1 MKRGRDSVA
10 PLWGEIVKLRH
21 KKVLTAYLFLS
32 IPLLFF
38 AFIRFYP
45 MISAFYMSFTNWNII
60 SPVRKFVGLS
70 NYVGIFNDPV
80 FMISLFNTLKYVLYG
95 VPSVIV
101 LSLALAL
108 LLNNVTKF
116 QSFYRLIYVMPYITP
131 IVATSWVWRW
141 MYQKPPTGVI
151 NNFLSF
157 LGLPARNFLMSTTE
171 ALPSIVATTVWGQI
185 GYCVIIFLAG
195 LQNIPK
201 EYLEAA
207 RVDGANRRQLLF
219 KITIPL
225 LNPVIVF
232 LSVTQ
237 TIMFLRIFTQVYN
250 MTDQGSGGPLNS
262 TLPLVLYIYQKAFK
276 SFDMGTATAA
286 TVVLFLMILGITVLQ
301 LKVLNRRV
309 QY

>member
-1 MKRGRDSVA
+1 
-10 PLWGEIVKLRH
+10 
-21 KKVLTAYLFLS
+21 
-32 IPLLFF
+32 
-38 AFIRFYP
+38 
-45 MISAFYMSFTNWNII
+45 
-60 SPVRKFVGLS
+60 
-70 NYVGIFNDPV
+70 
-80 FMISLFNTLKYVLYG
+80 
-95 VPSVIV
+95 
-101 LSLALAL
+101 
-108 LLNNVTKF
+108 
-116 QSFYRLIYVMPYITP
+116 
-131 IVATSWVWRW
+131 
-141 MYQKPPTGVI
+141 
-151 NNFLSF
+151 
-157 LGLPARNFLMSTTE
+157 
-171 ALPSIVATTVWGQI
+171 
-185 GYCVIIFLAG
+185 VIIFLAG

-232 LSVTQ
+232 LSVME

-276 SFDMGTATAA
+276 SFDMGTAAAA

>member
-1 MKRGRDSVA
+1 M
-10 PLWGEIVKLRH
+10 KLRH

-32 IPLLFF
+32 VPLLFF

-141 MYQKPPTGVI
+141 MYQKPPIGVI

-250 MTDQGSGGPLNS
+250 MTDQGLGGPLNS

-276 SFDMGTATAA
+276 SFDMGTAAAA
-286 TVVLFLMILGITVLQ
+286 TVVLFLMILAITVLQ

>member
-1 MKRGRDSVA
+1 M
-10 PLWGEIVKLRH
+10 KLRH
-21 KKVLTAYLFLS
+21 KKIMTAYLFLLV
-32 IPLLFF
+32 PLVFF
-38 AFIRFYP
+38 VFVRFYP
-45 MISAFYMSFTNWNII
+45 MISAFYMSFTDWNIV
-60 SPVRKFVGLS
+60 SPVKNFVGFS
-70 NYVGIFNDPV
+70 NYLRIFEDSV
-80 FMISLFNTLKYVLYG
+80 FRISLLNTLKYVALG
-95 VPSVIV
+95 VPSVII
-101 LSLALAL
+101 LSLGLAL
-108 LLNNVTKF
+108 LLNNVTKG
-116 QSFYRLIYVMPYITP
+116 QSLYRLIYVMPYITP

-151 NNFLSF
+151 NNFLSS
-157 LGLPARNFLMSTTE
+157 LGLPARSFLMSTTE
-171 ALPSIVATTVWGQI
+171 ALPSVVATTVWVEV

-207 RVDGANRRQLLF
+207 KVDGANRRQLLF

-232 LSVTQ
+232 LSVME

-276 SFDMGTATAA
+276 SFDMGTAAAA

>member
-1 MKRGRDSVA
+1 
-10 PLWGEIVKLRH
+10 VKLRH

-141 MYQKPPTGVI
+141 MYQKPPIGVI

-232 LSVTQ
+232 LSVME

>member
-1 MKRGRDSVA
+1 
-10 PLWGEIVKLRH
+10 VKLRH

-60 SPVRKFVGLS
+60 SPVRKLVGLS

-141 MYQKPPTGVI
+141 MYQKPPIGVI

-250 MTDQGSGGPLNS
+250 MTDQGLGGPLNS

-276 SFDMGTATAA
+276 SFDMGTAAAA
-286 TVVLFLMILGITVLQ
+286 TVVLFLMILAITVLQ

>member
-1 MKRGRDSVA
+1 
-10 PLWGEIVKLRH
+10 
-21 KKVLTAYLFLS
+21 
-32 IPLLFF
+32 
-38 AFIRFYP
+38 